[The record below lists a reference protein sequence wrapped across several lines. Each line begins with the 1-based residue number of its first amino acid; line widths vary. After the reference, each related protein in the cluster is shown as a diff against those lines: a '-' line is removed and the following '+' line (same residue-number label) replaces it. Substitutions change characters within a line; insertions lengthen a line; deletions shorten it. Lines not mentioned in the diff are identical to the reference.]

1 MCCSSPGNRLN
12 NEKYIVEKYM
22 RIALPHFMTNLENFG
37 VLIDVVVGEK
47 GLENSTH
54 TLFFGEKLL
63 LLLLQKQIREYIS
76 C

>member
-1 MCCSSPGNRLN
+1 
-12 NEKYIVEKYM
+12 M